1 MVEQLMN
8 PATNSLK
15 AVDHNHHNLIL
26 WILVGG
32 LFFLRIPFYT
42 GVSVIS
48 PPATEWVIP
57 VYQVGTYLLT
67 AMAIWWERE
76 RLSDYHIDKLA
87 LGIIILGAP
96 LDLLFYQFHIPYKYS
111 TESPAYWLYLPIS
124 LILGIS
130 LLVGHT
136 RLPRFQKKSLLWLMI
151 AILTGIILGVVIGI
165 LMRNNWPEITKYKPL
180 TQIFSLPAKV
190 LIFLPMHQMFFAGIS
205 EEPFFRGFL
214 WGLLRK
220 VGLKEIWIW
229 LVQAGLF
236 WLGHLYYLGKRPL
249 SFWLV
254 IPGGLVLGLLAWRSR
269 SIANSMI
276 AHGLENGFG
285 QMACFDLMM

>member
-1 MVEQLMN
+1 MKF
-8 PATNSLK
+8 ATNSIK
-15 AVDHNHHNLIL
+15 AIDQNHHNLIF

-48 PPATEWVIP
+48 PTATAWAIP
-57 VYQVGTYLLT
+57 VYEVGTYLLT
-67 AMAIWWERE
+67 AITVWWERE

-87 LGIIILGAP
+87 LGIIIFGAP
-96 LDLLFYQFHIPYKYS
+96 LELLFYQFHIPFNYPS
-111 TESPAYWLYLPIS
+111 ISRAYWLYLPIS
-124 LILGIS
+124 LVLGIS

-136 RLPRFQKKSLLWLMI
+136 RLPRSQKKSWLWLMI
-151 AILTGIILGVVIGI
+151 AILTGIILGVFVGI
-165 LMRNNWPEITKYKPL
+165 LMRNNWPDITKYKPL

-190 LIFLPMHQMFFAGIS
+190 LIFLPMHQMFFAGIA

-220 VGLKEIWIW
+220 VGLNEIWIW
-229 LVQAGLF
+229 LIQAGLF
-236 WLGHLYYLGKRPL
+236 WLGHLYYLGTRPW

-254 IPGGLVLGLLAWRSR
+254 IPGGLVLGWLAWRSR

-285 QMACFDLMM
+285 QMASFYLMM

>member
-1 MVEQLMN
+1 VN
-8 PATNSLK
+8 SATSSFK
-15 AVDHNHHNLIL
+15 TVGQNHHNLIL

-48 PPATEWVIP
+48 PPATVWAIP
-57 VYQVGTYLLT
+57 VYEVGTYLLT
-67 AMAIWWERE
+67 AIAIWWERE

-87 LGIIILGAP
+87 LGIIIFGAP
-96 LDLLFYQFHIPYKYS
+96 LELLFYQTHILYDYPS
-111 TESPAYWLYLPIS
+111 MSRAYWLYLPIS
-124 LILGIS
+124 LVLGIS
-130 LLVGHT
+130 LLVGQT
-136 RLPRFQKKSLLWLMI
+136 GLPRSQKKSWLWLMI
-151 AILTGIILGVVIGI
+151 AILTGIILGVFVGI
-165 LMRNNWPEITKYKPL
+165 LMRNNWPDITKYKPL
-180 TQIFSLPAKV
+180 TQVFSLPAKV
-190 LIFLPMHQMFFAGIS
+190 LIFLPMHQMFFAGIA

-229 LVQAGLF
+229 LIQAGLF
-236 WLGHLYYLGKRPL
+236 WLGHLYYLGKRPW

-254 IPGGLVLGLLAWRSR
+254 IPGGLVLGWLAWRSR

-285 QMACFDLMM
+285 QMACFYMMM